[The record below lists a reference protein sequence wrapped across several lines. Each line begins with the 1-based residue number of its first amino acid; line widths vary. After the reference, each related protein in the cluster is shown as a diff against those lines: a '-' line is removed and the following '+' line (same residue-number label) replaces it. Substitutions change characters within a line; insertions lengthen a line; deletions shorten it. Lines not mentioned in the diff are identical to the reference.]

1 MEKFIELGLSD
12 HLIESISKLGHD
24 TPTEIQKKSIPIILE
39 RQDVVAESSTGSGKT
54 LAFGCGIIEQVEPGR
69 GLQAL
74 VLTPTRE
81 LAEQVKQALWEL
93 AIGKKLRIM
102 AVYGGVSINP
112 QISQLA
118 KADVV
123 VATPGRMLDHLG
135 RGTVNTKNI
144 KVVVLDEA
152 DCMLDMGFIEDV
164 QEIMEACPVNRHTM
178 MFTATVSPKLRKL
191 ANHQLNKPKE
201 IFAESQ
207 VDPSKL
213 TQGYFNIS
221 RKEKIPLLLHLLKA
235 EEKGLAMVFCNT
247 RRHTDYVAK
256 NLKANDIDAIAIH
269 GGLSQNKRL
278 KNIKSFSGN
287 HFSVLVC
294 TDVAARGIHVDGI
307 SHVYNYDIPRDPTDY
322 VHRIGRTA
330 RAGEEGQVFN
340 FLSSSERQDFRRI
353 EGENRSFKIGC
364 IDLPNFQRV
373 DLVGSPQGDKR
384 RGNFRGGSGNFRGRS
399 GGRSGNRSSGGNR
412 GRSFG
417 GNGRSFGGNSGGN
430 GRSFGGNRGQ
440 GENSGGR
447 GISGSRSSEGSRSS
461 GGSGNRSSGGSR
473 NRSSGGSGRSSGGSG
488 NRSSGGSG
496 RSFGRNRGGNSGG
509 SRSSSGS
516 GGRGGSSFRGRSGG
530 NSGRSGNFSGRRN

>member
-39 RQDVVAESSTGSGKT
+39 RKDVVAESSTGSGKT

-69 GLQAL
+69 GVQAL

-81 LAEQVKQALWEL
+81 LAEQVKQSLWEL
-93 AIGKKLRIM
+93 AVGKKLRIM

-123 VATPGRMLDHLG
+123 VATPGRMLDHLE
-135 RGTVNTKNI
+135 RGTVKTNNI
-144 KVVVLDEA
+144 KVIVLDEA
-152 DCMLDMGFIEDV
+152 DCMLDMGFIDDV

-178 MFTATVSPKLRKL
+178 MFTATVSPRLRKL

-201 IFAESQ
+201 VFVESQ
-207 VDPSKL
+207 VDPTKL
-213 TQGYFNIS
+213 SQGYFNIS

-287 HFSVLVC
+287 TFSVLVC

-364 IDLPNFQRV
+364 IDLPEYQRIN
-373 DLVGSPQGDKR
+373 LVGSPQGDR
-384 RGNFRGGSGNFRGRS
+384 RRGGNFRGGSGNFRGRS
-399 GGRSGNRSSGGNR
+399 GGRSRNRSSGGNR
-412 GRSFG
+412 GRSF
-417 GNGRSFGGNSGGN
+417 S
-430 GRSFGGNRGQ
+430 GNRG
-440 GENSGGR
+440 GSSFRGRSSGSSGGR
-447 GISGSRSSEGSRSS
+447 GISGSRSSGGSRSF
-461 GGSGNRSSGGSR
+461 SGNRGSSGGSR
-473 NRSSGGSGRSSGGSG
+473 S
-488 NRSSGGSG
+488 
-496 RSFGRNRGGNSGG
+496 
-509 SRSSSGS
+509 
-516 GGRGGSSFRGRSGG
+516 
-530 NSGRSGNFSGRRN
+530 FSGRRN

>member
-1 MEKFIELGLSD
+1 MKKFIELGLSD
-12 HLIESISKLGHD
+12 HVIESISKLGHD
-24 TPTEIQKKSIPIILE
+24 TPTEIQKKSIPVILE
-39 RQDVVAESSTGSGKT
+39 RKDVVAESSTGSGKT

-69 GLQAL
+69 GVQAL

-81 LAEQVKQALWEL
+81 LAEQVKQSIWDL
-93 AIGKKLRIM
+93 AVGKKLKI
-102 AVYGGVSINP
+102 AAIYGGVSINP
-112 QISQLA
+112 QISKLA

-123 VATPGRMLDHLG
+123 VATPGRMLDHLE
-135 RGTVNTKNI
+135 RGTIKTNNI

-178 MFTATVSPKLRKL
+178 MFTATVSPRLRRL
-191 ANHQLNKPKE
+191 ANEQLNKPKE
-201 IFAESQ
+201 VFVESQ
-207 VDPSKL
+207 VDPTKL
-213 TQGYFNIS
+213 AQGYFNIS
-221 RKEKIPLLLHLLKA
+221 RKEKIPLLLHLLK
-235 EEKGLAMVFCNT
+235 EEKSGLAIIFCNT

-287 HFSVLVC
+287 SFSVLVC

-364 IDLPNFQRV
+364 IDLPEYQRV
-373 DLVGSPQGDKR
+373 NLVGSPQGDR
-384 RGNFRGGSGNFRGRS
+384 LRGNFRGGKGNFRGRS

-412 GRSFG
+412 GRSF
-417 GNGRSFGGNSGGN
+417 S
-430 GRSFGGNRGQ
+430 GNRGQ
-440 GENSGGR
+440 GGRGKSFGGR
-447 GISGSRSSEGSRSS
+447 A
-461 GGSGNRSSGGSR
+461 GG
-473 NRSSGGSGRSSGGSG
+473 
-488 NRSSGGSG
+488 
-496 RSFGRNRGGNSGG
+496 NRGG
-509 SRSSSGS
+509 RSGS
-516 GGRGGSSFRGRSGG
+516 RGGSSFRGRSGG
-530 NSGRSGNFSGRRN
+530 SGNFSGRRN

>member
-417 GNGRSFGGNSGGN
+417 GNGRSFGGN
-430 GRSFGGNRGQ
+430 RGQ

-447 GISGSRSSEGSRSS
+447 GISGSRSSEGS
-461 GGSGNRSSGGSR
+461 
-473 NRSSGGSGRSSGGSG
+473 
-488 NRSSGGSG
+488 RSSGGSG